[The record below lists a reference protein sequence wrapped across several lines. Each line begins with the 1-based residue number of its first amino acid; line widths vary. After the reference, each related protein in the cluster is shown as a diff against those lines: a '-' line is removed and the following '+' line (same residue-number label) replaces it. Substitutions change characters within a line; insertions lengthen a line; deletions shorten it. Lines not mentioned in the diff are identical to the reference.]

1 MGLDLFAHGVDPQKF
16 KDLPPVLCGSMF
28 TAGQSSIR
36 GKVYA
41 GFISDICDVN
51 IYQQKLPEA
60 DLQRIITR
68 LNIYCLGADDLFV
81 DLGCFTE
88 SSNDTVYTTHV
99 EWCFT
104 LEEVKALL
112 DWFRI
117 VKENN
122 GQVLGWW

>member
-16 KDLPPVLCGSMF
+16 QTLSPVLCGSMF
-28 TAGQSSIR
+28 ADGQTSIR

-41 GFISDICDVN
+41 SFISDICDVD
-51 IYQQKLPEA
+51 IYQEKLPVK
-60 DLQRIITR
+60 DLQRIVTQLSTYCVGAEDL
-68 LNIYCLGADDLFV
+68 LNDDP
-81 DLGCFTE
+81 
-88 SSNDTVYTTHV
+88 NRYTAHEV
-99 EWCFT
+99 FGFT

-112 DWFRI
+112 DWFKT

>member
-28 TAGQSSIR
+28 TDGQSSIR

-41 GFISDICDVN
+41 RFISDVCDVDV
-51 IYQQKLPEA
+51 YQESLPTK
-60 DLQRIITR
+60 DLQRIITQ
-68 LNIYCLGADDLFV
+68 LSVYCVGATDFGD
-81 DLGCFTE
+81 
-88 SSNDTVYTTHV
+88 SNAVYTLHKS
-99 EWCFT
+99 WGFS

-112 DWFRI
+112 DWFKT

-122 GQVLGWW
+122 GQVIGWW